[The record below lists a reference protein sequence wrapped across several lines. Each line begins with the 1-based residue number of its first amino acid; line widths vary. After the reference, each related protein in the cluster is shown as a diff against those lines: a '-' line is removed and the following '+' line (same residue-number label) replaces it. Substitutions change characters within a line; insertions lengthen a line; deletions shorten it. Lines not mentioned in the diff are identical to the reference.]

1 MKNKISEIILVA
13 LIVFMIGGILV
24 SVKGNDNQEITE
36 IISDFEQ
43 TSEFDTSG
51 FVTNNPFEEDNANI
65 IGRTNGKIGDGIS
78 KIVNKSID
86 LFFELIKKVVS

>member
-1 MKNKISEIILVA
+1 MKNKVSEIILIA

-24 SVKGNDNQEITE
+24 SVKGNDNLEITE
-36 IISDFEQ
+36 IISDFEN

-51 FVTNNPFEEDNANI
+51 YITDNPFEEDNVNI
-65 IGRTNGKIGDGIS
+65 IGRTNGKIGNGIS

-86 LFFELIKKVVS
+86 FFFELIKKVVS

>member
-13 LIVFMIGGILV
+13 LIVFMVGGILV
-24 SVKGNDNQEITE
+24 SVKGNDNHEITE

>member
-1 MKNKISEIILVA
+1 MKNKVSEIILIAV
-13 LIVFMIGGILV
+13 IVFMIGGILV

-43 TSEFDTSG
+43 NSEFDTSG
-51 FVTNNPFEEDNANI
+51 YITDNPFEEDNVNI
-65 IGRTNGKIGDGIS
+65 IGRTNGKIGNGIS

-86 LFFELIKKVVS
+86 FFFELIKKVVS

>member
-13 LIVFMIGGILV
+13 LIVFMVGGILV
-24 SVKGNDNQEITE
+24 SVKVNDNQEITE